1 MAQHLFEARL
11 RQVSGKAIIDLQGEI
26 NAFADANLS
35 EAFTQAED
43 TDCPDILLNFSEVS
57 YINSTGIALIVGLLA
72 RARKNN
78 RRLLVCGL
86 SDHFSEIFEITR
98 LTDYMAI
105 YPSEPEALAAV

>member
-11 RQVSGKAIIDLQGEI
+11 RQVSGKVIIDLQGEI
-26 NAFADANLS
+26 NAFADADLD
-35 EAFTQAED
+35 EAFTQAEA
-43 TDCPDILLNFSEVS
+43 TNCPGILLNFSDVS

-86 SDHFSEIFEITR
+86 SDHYIEIFQITR

-105 YPSEPEALAAV
+105 YPDELEALAAV